1 MALTVV
7 RPCVVCSAPME
18 TKRSTKQTCSERCT
32 KAHYRATQKTA
43 TPHTKKPKEA
53 TPMSTTTP
61 MQFVFSESE
70 YQLLCENAKFAY
82 ERHIE
87 LPHINL
93 SGAIVEF
100 VIKDTVELLRK
111 HHELASA
118 GWTLMEDTPSLRAVQ
133 VFDGLQVHFT
143 RLYMCKPAKDQQ
155 KDLEALYAEVKT
167 RYEQD
172 LEAKLEAEVERQV
185 QMVVKQK
192 EQEALRVAEQA
203 RLKLEQDTRNELA
216 ASRAAL
222 KAKLIEDGR
231 LTAEGTA
238 Q

>member
-1 MALTVV
+1 MK
-7 RPCVVCSAPME
+7 E
-18 TKRSTKQTCSERCT
+18 TQ
-32 KAHYRATQKTA
+32 
-43 TPHTKKPKEA
+43 
-53 TPMSTTTP
+53 TP

-100 VIKDTVELLRK
+100 VIKDTVELLHK

-118 GWTLMEDTPSLRAVQ
+118 GWSLMEDTPSLRAVQ

-143 RLYMCKPAKDQQ
+143 RLYMVKPAKDQQ
-155 KDLEALYAEVKT
+155 KDLEAIYAKLRT
-167 RYEQD
+167 D
-172 LEAKLEAEVERQV
+172 LEAKLEADLDAEVERQV
-185 QMVVKQK
+185 QMVVAAKARSEK
-192 EQEALRVAEQA
+192 EAAEQA
-203 RLKLEQDTRNELA
+203 RQALEQTTRNELA

-231 LTAEGTA
+231 LTAEGKSL
-238 Q
+238 